1 MLYGIVLYCIVFYI
15 YIYMYIYLEL
25 WQLVLDFKYKLAPNH
40 KELTSWIVFNAFNH
54 IIPIHYTQL

>member
-1 MLYGIVLYCIVFYI
+1 MLYGIVLYCIVF